1 MHVGNMMNVS
11 AALYA
16 AEQAERSEATK
27 QVTNTRKRLQ
37 RAIDDLDAGV
47 STEGAE
53 LADVW
58 RIGRRKDADDYKPG
72 Y

>member
-1 MHVGNMMNVS
+1 MMNVS

-47 STEGAE
+47 STGGAE
-53 LADVW
+53 WADVW